1 MYQNNFILSES
12 DECYS
17 PLYKKLNVEQVRE
30 FSTKHFTSADEFLEL

>member
-17 PLYKKLNVEQVRE
+17 LYKKLNVEQVRE